1 MSSTRNSLPRR
12 TGGSR
17 RVPEPHA
24 ETDEAGFLSLTPE
37 RARVLVLVAGRP
49 TTYALTAII
58 VLALAT
64 LLTSGSNLA
73 GTSGAIAAGW
83 LGVHQVPLVIGKTT
97 LGLLPLLPT
106 ALVVWLAGREC
117 ARAVEPD
124 YTRADLGWI
133 VGAAL
138 AGPLLITAICL
149 AVAEDASG
157 VVALQPPNTLAAF
170 GWVGG
175 LYLVAAAGG
184 IATRTRREL
193 FATLRLPD
201 WAISGMYGAGRA
213 VLRLLGCAAVLVV
226 FSFLM
231 HLSRVGDTYRG
242 AGNAA
247 GVIGLTLLSLA
258 YLPNLVV
265 QAVGVLVGAGAQF
278 GDASFGLFSVVGG
291 PIPAVPLMA
300 AVPTGPAAGW
310 WPVLL
315 LVPAAIGVLGGIDL
329 ARGSTDRIGAP
340 WATLCSAGLAT
351 VALLLLGVVA
361 GGELGTFGRFG
372 PDFPVFV
379 VVTFAWLAVPGYA
392 GLAFARWFLFP
403 VGAVPANTDDP
414 YAEDYYADDDHAD
427 GYYADD
433 DHADDYYADD
443 DHADDYYADDDYAD
457 DDYGR
462 RGYYEDDYA
471 GPDHDEAL
479 DGELV
484 EEQTSL
490 STVRTPG
497 ANTTPDI
504 VDAEVVEADLP
515 ESGRVDG
522 R

>member
-1 MSSTRNSLPRR
+1 MGSSRNSLVRR

-17 RVPEPHA
+17 SVPEPHQ
-24 ETDEAGFLSLTPE
+24 EPEEVGFLSLTPE

-58 VLALAT
+58 VLVLAT

-83 LGVHQVPLVIGKTT
+83 LGVHQVPLVIGKTSV
-97 LGLLPLLPT
+97 GLLPLLPT

-124 YTRADLGWI
+124 CTRADLGWI

-170 GWVGG
+170 AWVGG
-175 LYLVAAAGG
+175 LYLVAAVGG

-193 FATLRLPD
+193 FALLSLPE

-213 VLRLLGCAAVLVV
+213 VLRLLGCATALIVL
-226 FSFLM
+226 SFLV
-231 HLSRVGDTYRG
+231 HIPRVGDTYHS

-265 QAVGVLVGAGAQF
+265 QAIGVLVGASAQI
-278 GDASFGLFSVVGG
+278 GVASFGVFSVVGG
-291 PIPAVPLMA
+291 SIPAVPLMA

-315 LVPAAIGVLGGIDL
+315 LIPAAVGVLGGLDL

-351 VALLLLGVVA
+351 VALLLLGAIA
-361 GGELGTFGRFG
+361 GGDLGTFGRIG
-372 PDFPVFV
+372 VDLPVFA
-379 VVTFAWLAVPGYA
+379 VVTFAWLAIPGYV
-392 GLAFARWFLFP
+392 GLAFARWFLVP
-403 VGAVPANTDDP
+403 VGAAPGDYADP
-414 YAEDYYADDDHAD
+414 YDE
-427 GYYADD
+427 
-433 DHADDYYADD
+433 DDYY
-443 DHADDYYADDDYAD
+443 DDDYAD
-457 DDYGR
+457 DDYYAADDHTENR
-462 RGYYEDDYA
+462 DYFEDDYNDYD
-471 GPDHDEAL
+471 GPDLEVEL

-484 EEQTSL
+484 EEQTSIG
-490 STVRTPG
+490 TVRTPDPV
-497 ANTTPDI
+497 TTHDI

-515 ESGRVDG
+515 ESDRVDG

>member
-1 MSSTRNSLPRR
+1 M
-12 TGGSR
+12 
-17 RVPEPHA
+17 PEPHP
-24 ETDEAGFLSLTPE
+24 EPEEAGFLSLTPE

-58 VLALAT
+58 VLVLAT

-83 LGVHQVPLVIGKTT
+83 LGAHQVPLVIGKTS

-106 ALVVWLAGREC
+106 ALLVWLAGREC

-124 YTRADLGWI
+124 CTRADLGWI

-170 GWVGG
+170 AWVVA
-175 LYLVAAAGG
+175 LYLVAALGG

-193 FATLRLPD
+193 FGLLRLPE
-201 WAISGMYGAGRA
+201 WAISGMYAAGRA
-213 VLRLLGCAAVLVV
+213 MLRLLGCATVLIVV
-226 FSFLM
+226 SFLF
-231 HLSRVGDTYRG
+231 HIPRIGDTYHS

-258 YLPNLVV
+258 YLPNLVA
-265 QAVGVLVGAGAQF
+265 QAVGVLVGSSAQV
-278 GDASFGLFSVVGG
+278 GVASFGVFSVVGG

-315 LVPAAIGVLGGIDL
+315 LIPAAVGVLGGLDL
-329 ARGSTDRIGAP
+329 ARSSTDRIGAP
-340 WATLCSAGLAT
+340 WATLCSAGLA
-351 VALLLLGVVA
+351 AAGLSLLGVIA
-361 GGELGTFGRFG
+361 GGDLGTFGRIGLDLPIFLL
-372 PDFPVFV
+372 VS
-379 VVTFAWLAVPGYA
+379 FAWLAVPGYA
-392 GLAFARWFLFP
+392 GLAFARWFLVP
-403 VGAVPANTDDP
+403 VGAPTGGYADP
-414 YAEDYYADDDHAD
+414 YAED
-427 GYYADD
+427 
-433 DHADDYYADD
+433 DYY
-443 DHADDYYADDDYAD
+443 DDDYAD
-457 DDYGR
+457 DYYDDDYADNR
-462 RGYYEDDYA
+462 DYFEDDYA
-471 GPDHDEAL
+471 DYDGPDLEVAL

-484 EEQTSL
+484 EEQTSIGI
-490 STVRTPG
+490 VRAAHPI
-497 ANTTPDI
+497 TTPDI

-515 ESGRVDG
+515 ESDRVDG